1 MTIRVLLADDQ
12 VLLRGS
18 LAVLIDRE
26 PDMEVVGEAGDG
38 AEAVALA
45 RSTAPDVVLMD
56 VRMPGVDG
64 LEATT
69 RILADPAV
77 RDVRVVMLTT
87 FELDDYV
94 LRALRIGASGFLL
107 KGIEPAELLDAV
119 RVVAAGDALLAPSVT
134 RRLLERFAGLHEPSA
149 ELARRLTELT
159 PRELEILTL
168 VGSGLSN
175 AAIAERLVLSPATAK
190 THVNRIMLKLGLH
203 DRAQLVIVAYEGG
216 LVSASGEWPAP

>member
-64 LEATT
+64 LEATAQ
-69 RILADPAV
+69 ILADPGV

>member
-26 PDMEVVGEAGDG
+26 SDMEVVGEAGDG

-64 LEATT
+64 LEATAQ
-69 RILADPAV
+69 ILADPGV
-77 RDVRVVMLTT
+77 GDVRVVMLTT

-168 VGSGLSN
+168 VGGGLSN

-190 THVNRIMLKLGLH
+190 THVNRIMFKLGLH